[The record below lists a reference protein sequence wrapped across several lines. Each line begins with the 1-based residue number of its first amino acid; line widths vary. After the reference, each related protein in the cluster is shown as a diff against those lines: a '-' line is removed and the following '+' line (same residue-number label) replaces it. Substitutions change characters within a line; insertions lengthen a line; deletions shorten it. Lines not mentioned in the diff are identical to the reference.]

1 MAGYVK
7 LAGSGK
13 ECYDKSRLFQSRERN
28 FFMGHKL
35 TKKDIEDMQK
45 ELDYR
50 KLVVRPEAL
59 DEVRETRAQ
68 GDLSENFE
76 YHEAKRAKNRNEGR
90 IRYLE
95 RMIKTADL
103 IEESAAEDE
112 VSIGKTV
119 TIYIPEDDEE
129 EVYTLVSTI
138 RKDALNGLISVESPM
153 GRALLGR
160 RAGDLVQ
167 VRVDESY
174 SYEAV
179 IRKVEYTGA
188 GESAEIRKY

>member
-1 MAGYVK
+1 
-7 LAGSGK
+7 
-13 ECYDKSRLFQSRERN
+13 
-28 FFMGHKL
+28 MGHKL

-59 DEVRETRAQ
+59 EEVKETRAQ

-119 TIYIPEDDEE
+119 TVYIPEDDEE
-129 EVYTLVSTI
+129 ETYIFVSTM
-138 RKDALNGLISVESPM
+138 RQNSLGGLISIESPM
-153 GRALLGR
+153 GKALLHHKV
-160 RAGDLVQ
+160 GDTVH
-167 VRVDESY
+167 VRVSADY
-174 SYEAV
+174 AYPVV
-179 IRKVEYTGA
+179 IRKVEETD
-188 GESAEIRKY
+188 EAENAALRGF

>member
-1 MAGYVK
+1 
-7 LAGSGK
+7 
-13 ECYDKSRLFQSRERN
+13 
-28 FFMGHKL
+28 MGHKL
-35 TKKDIEDMQK
+35 TKKDIEDLQK

-59 DEVRETRAQ
+59 EEVKETRAQ

-95 RMIKTADL
+95 RMIKTADV
-103 IEESAAEDE
+103 IEESSSENE

-119 TIYIPEDDEE
+119 TVYIPEDDAE

-160 RAGDLVQ
+160 RTGDTVRI
-167 VRVDESY
+167 RVDESY
-174 SYEAV
+174 SYEAL

-188 GESAEIRKY
+188 GDSAEIRKY

>member
-1 MAGYVK
+1 
-7 LAGSGK
+7 
-13 ECYDKSRLFQSRERN
+13 
-28 FFMGHKL
+28 MGHKL
-35 TKKDIEDMQK
+35 TKKDIEDIQK

-59 DEVRETRAQ
+59 EEVKETRAQ

-76 YHEAKRAKNRNEGR
+76 YHEAKRANNRNEGR

-95 RMIKTADL
+95 RMIKTADV

-119 TIYIPEDDEE
+119 TIYIPEDDME

-138 RKDALNGLISVESPM
+138 RKDALNGLISVESPL
-153 GRALLGR
+153 GRALLR
-160 RAGDLVQ
+160 HKIGDHIM
-167 VRVDESY
+167 VRVDDSY

-179 IRKVEYTGA
+179 IRKIEYTGA
-188 GESAEIRKY
+188 GDEAEIRKY